1 MIIETHCHLDYLK
14 NLPLEEIL
22 QKSKEANIEKIITI
36 AVEPD
41 NFDAVLN
48 LAIQYEEVYFTQGV
62 HPHDATSLNEDALN
76 IIKERSAHPKMVAVG
91 EIGLDFYYDNC
102 PRDIQQSVFEKQL
115 QLACDLNKPV
125 VIHSREA
132 EEETIATLSK
142 FSKRLKRKGVIHS
155 FTSKQN
161 LADFAINNDF
171 YIGLNGIITFK
182 SAKDLRDIVKTI
194 PLERILL
201 ETDAPF
207 LTPAPHRGKEN
218 APYYLP
224 FIAQKVAEIKQV
236 DVEVV
241 VDQCYQNS
249 IDLFHF

>member
-22 QKSKEANIEKIITI
+22 QKSKEAKIEKIITI

-41 NFDAVLN
+41 NFDDVLN
-48 LAIQYEEVYFTQGV
+48 LATQYEEVYFTQGV

-76 IIKERSAHPKMVAVG
+76 IIKDRSAHPKMVAVG
-91 EIGLDFYYDNC
+91 EIGLDFYYDNS

-132 EEETIATLSK
+132 EEETISTLSK

-182 SAKDLRDIVKTI
+182 SAKDLRDVVKTI

-224 FIAQKVAEIKQV
+224 FIAQKVAEIKQI

-241 VDQCYQNS
+241 IDQCYQNS
-249 IDLFHF
+249 IDLFRF